1 MIPATLA
8 RRYARALIQL
18 ADSPMQREIFGRDLA
33 AFVRTATAKIEGGEG
48 DATLLSVLDFG
59 IHPQAE
65 RRQVLDAVLKRM
77 NLDATVVKFLQL
89 VFERG
94 RIGGIPQIGGA
105 FAEMADTLAGR
116 QKATVTSAR
125 PLAADSLAKLK
136 ASLER
141 VTGKTILVDTKIDP
155 SLLGGVVAQ
164 VGTYVFD
171 GSLKSQ
177 LERMR
182 TALRS

>member
-8 RRYARALIQL
+8 RRYARALLQL
-18 ADSPMQREIFGRDLA
+18 ADTPMQREIFGRDIA
-33 AFVRTATAKIEGGEG
+33 AFVRSASASHEGG
-48 DATLLSVLDFG
+48 ASLLTVLDFN
-59 IHPQAE
+59 IHSQAE
-65 RRQVLDAVLKRM
+65 RRAVLAAVLQRM
-77 NLDATVVKFLQL
+77 NLDATVVRFLSL

-94 RIGGIPQIGGA
+94 RVAGLPQIA
-105 FAEMADTLAGR
+105 SAYADMADSLAGR
-116 QKATVTSAR
+116 QKATVTSAK

-136 ASLER
+136 AALEK
-141 VTGKTILVDTKIDP
+141 VTGKTIQVESKVDP